1 MSKLSLISSFRR
13 LSLSVNLFFMAISGC
28 GKFDVAHL
36 NLSENGSRGT
46 VLARFF
52 QDQNIYEK
60 ELPFRNVDGYAF
72 FEDDIILGRI
82 DKLSVKPLNFVLP
95 SSATGV
101 LDFAEFSGIQSFAF
115 AIEGG
120 RLWTKG
126 IVPYV
131 ITSAV
136 SPAADSLK
144 SAMQAIT
151 SNTGIKFVERT
162 NETDYLEFVK
172 SDQANTCGSYVGRQG
187 GAQSVFVQAG
197 AGGCGLAAN
206 VHELLHAIGLWHEQS
221 RTDRDNHVEILY
233 DNIIPEYKDQF
244 DILPGVILGAYD
256 FTSVMHYGV
265 KFFSKNGND
274 TIRSRNG
281 QKIERVVPM
290 SGLDASGVKE
300 LYKSELSSGGGGGQC
315 DPAAK
320 GASCGITNGTGQMED
335 QTCNASTQQ
344 WVGGVCRVKT
354 CNTGFQPDS
363 ARAAC
368 VQSGSNNEAPR
379 GNVDG
384 FIGDGVLYG
393 WTYDPNSSGTNIDVH
408 YYIDGAFAGA
418 SKADKPRSDV
428 NTAFGIAGN
437 HGFEFRVPDSYR
449 NNQQHTIRAYGIDLQ
464 GQTNPELGAKTFTLG
479 TGNIACNNANK
490 GGSCNISNGTGQME
504 GQTCDG
510 TTGNWVGGACRV
522 KTCNTGFEP
531 NSARTA
537 CVASQAQNEAPR
549 GNVDV
554 LTADGVLKGWSY
566 DPNSSAANI
575 DVHYYIDGAFAG
587 SSRADR
593 PRGDVNTAFG
603 IAGDHGFEFRVPDS
617 YRNNQQ
623 HTIRA
628 YGIDLQGQ
636 TNPDLGS
643 KSFTLGSGTPAVT
656 GLSFV
661 SGSYSVGV
669 TGSASNL
676 PDTTMWCL
684 TPGSGSCT
692 PNLSRM
698 QDWAATGSTGNNR
711 FNWKYEIRPYQ
722 VGWCPGTFTAVV
734 QAPGETALRASFTIG
749 YPDTSVSNGGLRVN
763 NVPPPSV
770 GVLKGCFEYYE
781 EGGPN
786 GKGTCGT
793 PGVGKTAIINSG
805 WSYNESDHSATFNG
819 NSSVFGGRHGTIFF
833 TFEYNCGLTQTVSG
847 SF

>member
-1 MSKLSLISSFRR
+1 VFQYGHAVALGSNRNKEGFILNKLSSIGSFRR
-13 LSLSVNLFFMAISGC
+13 LSLVVSLLFIAVSGC
-28 GKFDVAHL
+28 GKFDTAQL
-36 NLSENGSRGT
+36 NLAENGSRGT

-60 ELPFRNVDGYAF
+60 ELPFRNVNGYAF
-72 FEDDIILGRI
+72 FEDDIVLGRI

-95 SSATGV
+95 SAKTGV
-101 LDFAEFSGIQSFAF
+101 LDFSEFSGIQSFAF

-131 ITSAV
+131 ITLAV
-136 SPAADSLK
+136 SPATDGLK

-197 AGGCGLAAN
+197 VGGCGLAAN
-206 VHELLHAIGLWHEQS
+206 VHELLHAVGLWHEQS
-221 RTDRDNHVEILY
+221 RTDRDTYVEILY
-233 DNIIPEYKDQF
+233 DNITEEYKSQF

-281 QKIERVVPM
+281 QKIERTVPM

-300 LYKSELSSGGGGGQC
+300 LYKSELSSSGGQC

-320 GASCGITNGTGQMED
+320 GASCGIANGTGQLED

-344 WVGGVCRVKT
+344 WMGGVCRVKS

-368 VQSGSNNEAPR
+368 VQAGSNNEAPR

-393 WTYDPNSSGTNIDVH
+393 WTYDPNSSGTRIDVH
-408 YYIDGAFAGA
+408 YYIDGVFAGA

-464 GQTNPELGAKTFTLG
+464 GQTNPELGAK
-479 TGNIACNNANK
+479 
-490 GGSCNISNGTGQME
+490 
-504 GQTCDG
+504 
-510 TTGNWVGGACRV
+510 
-522 KTCNTGFEP
+522 
-531 NSARTA
+531 
-537 CVASQAQNEAPR
+537 
-549 GNVDV
+549 
-554 LTADGVLKGWSY
+554 
-566 DPNSSAANI
+566 
-575 DVHYYIDGAFAG
+575 
-587 SSRADR
+587 
-593 PRGDVNTAFG
+593 
-603 IAGDHGFEFRVPDS
+603 
-617 YRNNQQ
+617 
-623 HTIRA
+623 
-628 YGIDLQGQ
+628 
-636 TNPDLGS
+636 
-643 KSFTLGSGTPAVT
+643 SFSLGSGTSAVT

-684 TPGSGSCT
+684 TQGSGSCT

-698 QDWAATGSTGNNR
+698 QDWVATGATGNNR

-734 QAPGETALRASFTIG
+734 QAPGETKLTASFTIG
-749 YPDTSVSNGGLRVN
+749 YPNTSVSNAGLRVN

-770 GVLKGCFEYYE
+770 GVLKGCFEYNQNVGANDPGSC
-781 EGGPN
+781 GGRGN
-786 GKGTCGT
+786 TS
-793 PGVGKTAIINSG
+793 IINNG

-833 TFEYNCGLTQTVSG
+833 TFEYNCGLRQTVSG

>member
-1 MSKLSLISSFRR
+1 MNKLSLIRSFRR
-13 LSLSVNLFFMAISGC
+13 LSLTVSLAFISIISGC
-28 GKFDVAHL
+28 GKLDTTSL
-36 NLSENGSRGT
+36 KLSENGTRGT

-60 ELPFRNVDGYAF
+60 ELPFRNLNGYAL

-82 DKLSVKPLNFVLP
+82 DKLGVKPLNFVLP
-95 SSATGV
+95 SATTGV
-101 LDFAEFSGIQSFAF
+101 LDFSEFSGSQSFAF
-115 AIEGG
+115 AVEGG
-120 RLWTKG
+120 RLWTTG

-136 SPAADSLK
+136 SAATDGLK

-151 SNTGIKFVERT
+151 SNTGIRFVERT

-197 AGGCGLAAN
+197 AGGCGLAAT

-221 RTDRDNHVEILY
+221 RTDRDTYVEILY
-233 DNIIPEYKDQF
+233 DNITEEYKSQF

-281 QKIERVVPM
+281 QKIERTVPM
-290 SGLDASGVKE
+290 SGLDAAGVKE
-300 LYKSELSSGGGGGQC
+300 LYKSELSSSGSQC

-320 GASCGITNGTGQMED
+320 GASCGIANGTGQIED

-379 GNVDG
+379 GNVDVLNVN
-384 FIGDGVLYG
+384 GVLMG
-393 WTYDPNSSGTNIDVH
+393 WSYDPNSPATSIDVH
-408 YYIDGAFAGA
+408 YYIDGVFAGA

-428 NTAFGIAGN
+428 NSAFGIAGN

-464 GQTNPELGAKTFTLG
+464 GQTNPELG
-479 TGNIACNNANK
+479 
-490 GGSCNISNGTGQME
+490 
-504 GQTCDG
+504 
-510 TTGNWVGGACRV
+510 
-522 KTCNTGFEP
+522 
-531 NSARTA
+531 
-537 CVASQAQNEAPR
+537 
-549 GNVDV
+549 
-554 LTADGVLKGWSY
+554 
-566 DPNSSAANI
+566 
-575 DVHYYIDGAFAG
+575 
-587 SSRADR
+587 
-593 PRGDVNTAFG
+593 
-603 IAGDHGFEFRVPDS
+603 
-617 YRNNQQ
+617 
-623 HTIRA
+623 
-628 YGIDLQGQ
+628 
-636 TNPDLGS
+636 S
-643 KSFTLGSGTPAVT
+643 KPFSLGSGTPTVT
-656 GLSFV
+656 GLSFF
-661 SGSYSVGV
+661 SGSYSAGV

-698 QDWAATGSTGNNR
+698 QDWVSTGSTGNNR

-734 QAPGETALRASFTIG
+734 QAPGETKLTASFTIG
-749 YPDTSVSNGGLRVN
+749 YPNTSVSNAGLRVN

-770 GVLKGCFEYYE
+770 GVLKGCFEYNE
-781 EGGPN
+781 LIGANIPGSCGGRGN
-786 GKGTCGT
+786 TS
-793 PGVGKTAIINSG
+793 IINNG

-819 NSSVFGGRHGTIFF
+819 DSSVFGGRHGTIFF
-833 TFEYNCGLTQTVSG
+833 TFEYNCGLKQTVSG

>member
-1 MSKLSLISSFRR
+1 
-13 LSLSVNLFFMAISGC
+13 
-28 GKFDVAHL
+28 
-36 NLSENGSRGT
+36 
-46 VLARFF
+46 
-52 QDQNIYEK
+52 
-60 ELPFRNVDGYAF
+60 
-72 FEDDIILGRI
+72 
-82 DKLSVKPLNFVLP
+82 
-95 SSATGV
+95 
-101 LDFAEFSGIQSFAF
+101 
-115 AIEGG
+115 
-120 RLWTKG
+120 
-126 IVPYV
+126 
-131 ITSAV
+131 
-136 SPAADSLK
+136 
-144 SAMQAIT
+144 
-151 SNTGIKFVERT
+151 
-162 NETDYLEFVK
+162 
-172 SDQANTCGSYVGRQG
+172 
-187 GAQSVFVQAG
+187 
-197 AGGCGLAAN
+197 
-206 VHELLHAIGLWHEQS
+206 
-221 RTDRDNHVEILY
+221 
-233 DNIIPEYKDQF
+233 
-244 DILPGVILGAYD
+244 
-256 FTSVMHYGV
+256 
-265 KFFSKNGND
+265 
-274 TIRSRNG
+274 
-281 QKIERVVPM
+281 M

-522 KTCNTGFEP
+522 KACNTGFEP
-531 NSARTA
+531 NSGRTT
-537 CVASQAQNEAPR
+537 CGASAAPNEAPR

-554 LTADGVLKGWSY
+554 LNVDGVLMGWSY
-566 DPNSSAANI
+566 DPNSSGTSI
-575 DVHYYIDGAFAG
+575 DVHYYIDGVFAG
-587 SSRADR
+587 ASRADR
-593 PRGDVNTAFG
+593 PRSDVNAAFG
-603 IAGDHGFEFRVPDS
+603 IAGNHGFEFRVPDS
-617 YRNNQQ
+617 YRNNQT

-636 TNPDLGS
+636 TNPELGA
-643 KSFTLGSGTPAVT
+643 KSFSLGSGTPAVT

-676 PDTTMWCL
+676 PETTMWCL
-684 TPGSGSCT
+684 TQGSGSCT

-698 QDWAATGSTGNNR
+698 QDWVATGSTGNNR
-711 FNWKYEIRPYQ
+711 FNWRYEIRPYQ

-734 QAPGETALRASFTIG
+734 QAPGETKLTASFTIG
-749 YPDTSVSNGGLRVN
+749 YPNTSVSNAGLRVN

-770 GVLKGCFEYYE
+770 GVLKGCFEYNQNYGANNPGSC
-781 EGGPN
+781 GGRGN
-786 GKGTCGT
+786 TS
-793 PGVGKTAIINSG
+793 IINNG
-805 WSYNESDHSATFNG
+805 WSYNESSHSATFNG
-819 NSSVFGGRHGTIFF
+819 DSSVFGGRHGTMFF
-833 TFEYNCGLTQTVSG
+833 TFEYNCGLVQTVTG